1 MEKHQ
6 PKKNP
11 HNNDTRLSR
20 DGGVRVVGFPED
32 GRQQHQH
39 HREATVAVNVLTAQ
53 HETQGV
59 TSRTTRAMTG
69 AAEGFLNSI
78 ICTNHIC
85 DI

>member
-1 MEKHQ
+1 MEGLQ
-6 PKKNP
+6 PKKICK
-11 HNNDTRLSR
+11 TIIQ
-20 DGGVRVVGFPED
+20 GGAEMVGVRVVGFPED

-59 TSRTTRAMTG
+59 TSRTTRVMTG
-69 AAEGFLNSI
+69 AAEGLLISI
-78 ICTNHIC
+78 ICINHIC